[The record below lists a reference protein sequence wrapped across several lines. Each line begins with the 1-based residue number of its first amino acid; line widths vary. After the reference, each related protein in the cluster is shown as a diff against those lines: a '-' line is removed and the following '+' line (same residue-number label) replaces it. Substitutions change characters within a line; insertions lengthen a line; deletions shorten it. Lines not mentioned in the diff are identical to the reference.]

1 MFSYICLAKACL
13 FTFWKLVLSR
23 IYNGSILAI
32 MKQLTKAEEDIMQV
46 LWDLGEA
53 NVAAI
58 IEEFPEPKP
67 AYNTV
72 STIVRILESKDFVDY
87 RKEGRGHIYFPKV
100 KKTVYSNQ
108 SINKL
113 VDGYFQ
119 GSFKSMVSFFM
130 KKNDISISDME
141 AIMKEINKENSEK

>member
-1 MFSYICLAKACL
+1 
-13 FTFWKLVLSR
+13 
-23 IYNGSILAI
+23 
-32 MKQLTKAEEDIMQV
+32 MKQLTKAEEDIMKI
-46 LWDLGEA
+46 LWDLGEG

-58 IEEFPEPKP
+58 VDQFPEPKP

-72 STIVRILESKDFVDY
+72 STIVRILENKEFVDY
-87 RKEGRGHIYFPKV
+87 RKQGRGHIYFPKIR
-100 KKTVYSNQ
+100 KNEYSNQ

-130 KKNDISISDME
+130 KKNDISIQELESILKD
-141 AIMKEINKENSEK
+141 INKEES